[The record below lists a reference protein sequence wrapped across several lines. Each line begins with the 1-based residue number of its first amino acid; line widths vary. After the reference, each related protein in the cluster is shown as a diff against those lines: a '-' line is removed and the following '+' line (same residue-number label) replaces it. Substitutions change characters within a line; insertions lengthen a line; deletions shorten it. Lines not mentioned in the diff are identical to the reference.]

1 MKKKTLYKGKYI
13 RLVQK
18 GTWEFVERV
27 GSNKA
32 AVIIPI
38 LRNPNGIVLL
48 KEFRVPIDNYVLSL
62 PAGLVEKNEDVLVAA
77 NRELEEEAGYKAG
90 YLQVVLEAPSSVG
103 LSCERLIY
111 VIADDLVEV
120 SDGGGDENE
129 DIIVLNTLIQSV
141 DNQIEQSIFMGWD
154 IDIKLYCGI
163 YLAKNYLMHGR
174 KKII

>member
-32 AVIIPI
+32 VVIIPI

-48 KEFRVPIDNYVLSL
+48 KEFRVPINNYVLSI
-62 PAGLVEKNEDVLVAA
+62 PAGLVEKDEDVLVAA
-77 NRELEEEAGYKAG
+77 GRELEEETGYKAG
-90 YLQVVLEAPSSVG
+90 YLQTVLETPSSVG

-111 VIADDLVEV
+111 VIADDLIEV
-120 SDGGGDENE
+120 SEGGGDENE
-129 DIIVLNTLIQSV
+129 DITVLDTSIGSIGS
-141 DNQIEQSIFMGWD
+141 QIEQSIFMGWD
-154 IDIKLYCGI
+154 IDVKLYCGI
-163 YLAKNYLMHGR
+163 YLAKNYLMNG
-174 KKII
+174 KKVI

>member
-27 GSNKA
+27 GANKA
-32 AVIIPI
+32 VVIIPI
-38 LRNPNGIVLL
+38 LRNPNGMVLL
-48 KEFRVPIDNYVLSL
+48 KEFRVPIDNYTLSL
-62 PAGLVEKNEDVLVAA
+62 PAGLVEKDEDVLVAA
-77 NRELEEEAGYKAG
+77 GRELEEETGYTAG
-90 YLQVVLEAPSSVG
+90 YLKVVLEAPSSVG

-111 VIADDLVEV
+111 VIADDLVQV

-129 DIIVLNTLIQSV
+129 DIVVLDTLMQSV
-141 DNQIEQSIFMGWD
+141 DHQIDQSIVMGWD
-154 IDIKLYCGI
+154 IDVKLYCGI

-174 KKII
+174 EKII